1 MRNTRKAMLKTLL
14 DAVMLLL
21 LSLMYQKRA
30 ISMRFHEVG
39 GLVLFGLFLLHNGLN
54 WKWIEAVSLKIFRAG
69 LQPHARVSWL
79 VNTLLL
85 IAMTATVGTGLLI
98 SKTLPTSIQ
107 DAYLVKPW
115 HYFSAAAA
123 LILTGIHLGLHWKY
137 LHHILLSK
145 LHLPQRVGKVL
156 GSIFVVLVLAFGAY
170 SLTASHFSMWLS
182 GPFHTST
189 AFSEIHQQSPTEHP
203 ENSERIDVEKL
214 DGSKKGGGQGPGKGG
229 QWAVPQQ
236 QPSAQNALS
245 TMAIYVSIIAVFA
258 GLTIVLKKA
267 LFLLR
272 RPKALQQDQV

>member
-1 MRNTRKAMLKTLL
+1 MDRSSILKNFSRRPTAACQGEL
-14 DAVMLLL
+14 
-21 LSLMYQKRA
+21 
-30 ISMRFHEVG
+30 
-39 GLVLFGLFLLHNGLN
+39 
-54 WKWIEAVSLKIFRAG
+54 AG
-69 LQPHARVSWL
+69 KHSPAHRYDSHCW
-79 VNTLLL
+79 
-85 IAMTATVGTGLLI
+85 TGLLI

-145 LHLPQRVGKVL
+145 LHLPHRVGKVL